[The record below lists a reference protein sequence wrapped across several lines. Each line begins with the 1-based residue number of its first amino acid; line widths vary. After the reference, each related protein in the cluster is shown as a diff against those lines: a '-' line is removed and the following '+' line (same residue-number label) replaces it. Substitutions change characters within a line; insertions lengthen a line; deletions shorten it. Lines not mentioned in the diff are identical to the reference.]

1 MFMYT
6 WEHNFETTKHSWL
19 FFFHQHI
26 QVHLVIQSSDEQ
38 LKLVGNNFSMYRVD
52 DKSRGI
58 LIINRVDQT
67 IAWNILGN
75 NNKLICH
82 LMEEIKYVLIV
93 FV

>member
-1 MFMYT
+1 M
-6 WEHNFETTKHSWL
+6 
-19 FFFHQHI
+19 
-26 QVHLVIQSSDEQ
+26 VIQSSDEQ

-75 NNKLICH
+75 NNKLIYY
-82 LMEEIKYVLIV
+82 LMEEINYVLIV